1 MFFILSKVFVFLLNP
16 LLWILIGL
24 LIALVA
30 STKKIRKIALIISL
44 SLFILLSNPLLL
56 NQFAR
61 QWDVNTGVVDKRKV
75 YSCAIVLGG
84 FSSED
89 ENGEGFFNASADRF
103 IQALKLKSTGSVSH
117 LLITGGNSKIIPGKF
132 RESIW
137 VKDELRALN
146 IADSSILIEPDSRN
160 TLENATFAKRLL
172 ERNGL
177 KPPYLLITS
186 AFHMRRSLYT
196 FHKADVQVIPFS
208 SNYIA
213 GRNRI
218 SLDDFI
224 PRAEI
229 LNKWGVYFKELIG
242 FGIYYVKG

>member
-1 MFFILSKVFVFLLNP
+1 MFFILSKVLIFLLNP

-24 LIALVA
+24 SIALVA
-30 STKKIRKIALIISL
+30 SRKKIRKIALSISL
-44 SLFILLSNPLLL
+44 GLFTLLSNPLLL

-61 QWDVNTGVVDKRKV
+61 QWDVNTGVVDKSKV

-84 FSSED
+84 FSSEA
-89 ENGEGFFNASADRF
+89 ENGQGFFNASADRF
-103 IQALKLKSTGSVSH
+103 IQALKLKSTGRVSH
-117 LLITGGNSKIIPGKF
+117 LLITGGNSEIIPGKF

-137 VKDELRALN
+137 VKDELKALN
-146 IADSSILIEPDSRN
+146 IPDSSILIEPDSRN
-160 TLENATFAKRLL
+160 TLENARFAKRLL
-172 ERNGL
+172 ERNDL

-196 FHKADVQVIPFS
+196 FHKADIQVIPYS

-213 GRNRI
+213 GKSSI

-229 LNKWGVYFKELIG
+229 LNNWGVYFKELIG